1 MRIVYA
7 YNERLPLGTAHDVYV
22 VRTCHAL
29 AQAGHRVHLLV
40 ARGRLR
46 APELLAHYG
55 LAPTEGLLIQ
65 GLPSLRWGPGPRWD
79 AIFHLAARGI
89 LRRLVRQ
96 DDVDVVLTSTL
107 ELAAALRPWRRQRPL
122 HVHDLHALLG
132 REANGPVRQLERRV
146 LSEVDGI
153 VATTRALADLLR
165 ELYLPP
171 GPIEVIPPACPSA
184 PAAAP
189 PPPYRPGAEPF
200 RVGYTGQLHRLQGL
214 EVALEA
220 LGRLPDVE
228 LHLVGGSVEDQAR
241 LRGLAGRCGV
251 AERARFHGF
260 VPPRGLPEVVT
271 PFHALLLPALA
282 QGGRPYETP
291 LKLFEYFTYRRPIVA
306 SDLPSVRELLVHGE
320 TGWLI
325 PPGDPAALADALETL
340 RRDRALVRELADA
353 AYAEVARYSPGARAE
368 RLASFLKAVRA
379 QRDQA
384 GWP

>member
-7 YNERLPLGTAHDVYV
+7 YDERLPLGMARDVYV

-29 AQAGHRVHLLV
+29 AQAGHQVRLLV

-55 LAPTEGLLIQ
+55 LAPAEGLLIQ
-65 GLPSLRWGPGPRWD
+65 GLPSLRWGPGLGWG
-79 AIFHLAARGI
+79 AVFHLAARGA
-89 LRRLVRQ
+89 LRRLAQQ
-96 DDVDVVLTSTL
+96 DEVDVVLTSTL
-107 ELAAALRPWRRQRPL
+107 ELAAALRPGRRRRHL
-122 HVHDLHALLG
+122 HVYDLHALQG
-132 REANGPVRQLERRV
+132 READGPVRQIERRI

-153 VATTRALADLLR
+153 VVTTRALAEALR
-165 ELYLPP
+165 ELYRPP
-171 GPIEVIPPACPSA
+171 GPIEVIPPACPAA

-214 EVALEA
+214 EVSLEA
-220 LGRLPDVE
+220 LARLPDVE
-228 LHLVGGSVEDQAR
+228 LHLVGGSAEDQAR
-241 LRGLAGRCGV
+241 LRGVAERCRV

-260 VPPRGLPEVVT
+260 VSPRELPEVVA
-271 PFHALLLPALA
+271 PFHALLLPPLA

-291 LKLFEYFTYRRPIVA
+291 MKLFEYFTYRRPIVA

-320 TGWLI
+320 TGWLV

-340 RRDRALVRELADA
+340 RRDRGLVRDLADA

-368 RLASFLKAVRA
+368 RLVGFLKAVRA
-379 QRDQA
+379 QRAQVA
-384 GWP
+384 WP